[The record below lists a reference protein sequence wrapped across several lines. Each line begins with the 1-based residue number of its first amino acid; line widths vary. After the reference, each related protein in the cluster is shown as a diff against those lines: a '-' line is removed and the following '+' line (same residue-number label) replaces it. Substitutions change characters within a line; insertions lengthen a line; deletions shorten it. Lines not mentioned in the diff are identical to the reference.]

1 MIKLGPNSVETSFF
15 FVTRS
20 NSHSHYTHT
29 RFDLLTCNIT
39 TSNKICFNF
48 FDCVEHVLQYPKKTK
63 WWKHRKPSD
72 YHKGRGGDV
81 REEVDRDSSADEYS
95 RSQAGEMLAAA
106 PAGRVG
112 ASVVPNHHPSLFEV
126 PNTLLQVAT
135 ETLSGRKRLEDT
147 RESSWEWLIITL
159 NKYIYTAPQRLMGF
173 NPDYNNFSHA
183 MNQIK
188 ITK

>member
-1 MIKLGPNSVETSFF
+1 MLHCTLKESERIFF
-15 FVTRS
+15 FKLE
-20 NSHSHYTHT
+20 
-29 RFDLLTCNIT
+29 FALIFLTVLNTCCNI
-39 TSNKICFNF
+39 
-48 FDCVEHVLQYPKKTK
+48 QKKTPK

-95 RSQAGEMLAAA
+95 RSQAGETLAAA

-147 RESSWEWLIITL
+147 RERSWEWLIITL
-159 NKYIYTAPQRLMGF
+159 NKYIYTHST
-173 NPDYNNFSHA
+173 SHKKGT
-183 MNQIK
+183 NYGWVLTRI
-188 ITK
+188 ITISIM

>member
-1 MIKLGPNSVETSFF
+1 MTATCVMQHVALYTEGKWADFF
-15 FVTRS
+15 FKLE
-20 NSHSHYTHT
+20 
-29 RFDLLTCNIT
+29 FALI
-39 TSNKICFNF
+39 F
-48 FDCVEHVLQYPKKTK
+48 FDCVEYVLQHPKKTPK
-63 WWKHRKPSD
+63 WWKHGKPSD

-95 RSQAGEMLAAA
+95 RSQAGETLAAA

-147 RESSWEWLIITL
+147 RERSWEWLIITL
-159 NKYIYTAPQRLMGF
+159 NKYIYTQHLSQKRHKLWMGF
-173 NPDYNNFSHA
+173 NPDYNNFNHV